1 MAETQLTHKLRNP
14 KSYNDWMNIWTSHIN
29 DDKTYKIYPSSN
41 WEIPINQL
49 VSKTENGEN
58 TSFSSSIHISVNQI
72 DDTDSIH
79 NVTISK
85 PITENTIAKI
95 DGNGNLV
102 SGPTINATATTKF
115 LNENGQWVENG
126 YTLSSNGTTI
136 KLTKSDN
143 SNTNVQFTSGTGIS
157 VTGDVANQINIKA
170 NTNAKNQAGIVTAS
184 GTNNNQKAWATN
196 NNGEPTWRSGKVT
209 VKEQNVELIKY
220 VTNFIRGFYE
230 GGPINASFVP
240 SPSSVPERPTNLTGT
255 GSSYLFLISGTLGAS
270 DADYKMVFNTQK
282 ALYDNDNDS
291 SVHLNIT
298 ENDVTKNVT
307 YE

>member
-58 TSFSSSIHISVNQI
+58 TSLPKAVIDKIYIPVNQI
-72 DDTDSIH
+72 EDTDSIH

-126 YTLSSNGTTI
+126 YTLSSNGTTV

-196 NNGEPTWRSGKVT
+196 NNGDPTWRSGKVT
-209 VKEQNVELIKY
+209 IQDKKISNINDSFLGGFIEDPISWTNYQAWKDGTTEQYPETYLKH
-220 VTNFIRGFYE
+220 
-230 GGPINASFVP
+230 SFLAE
-240 SPSSVPERPTNLTGT
+240 S
-255 GSSYLFLISGTLGAS
+255 SSYSWSTPDDYIIVFKSNNALTNSNLENNGT
-270 DADYKMVFNTQK
+270 N
-282 ALYDNDNDS
+282 S
-291 SVHLNIT
+291 SYYIA
-298 ENDVTKNVT
+298 